1 MHETFRPI
9 SRFRL
14 DTHSVAATSVETMEI
29 EAPTDAELVA
39 ETLAGDREAFG
50 RLYDRY
56 AALVPIVPKF
66 GWIGCMPF
74 VE

>member
-1 MHETFRPI
+1 
-9 SRFRL
+9 
-14 DTHSVAATSVETMEI
+14 MEI